1 MSTQQGPNPLRP
13 YYIPPPVIPP
23 LNSSAPTPAPLP
35 TASYSY
41 PPAPTDTRSGGGI
54 LADYSEYLE
63 DQSPNEIIKGW
74 FQQAAVQYSLQLIG
88 QPCENSR
95 TLLQCGAVPKGT
107 GKRIVEEDEEDAD
120 DSASDDSDPPYFSEN
135 IEVELDDGGA
145 PRIRGV
151 RKMARGM
158 TDRTG
163 YVIGGSQGGQEVR
176 EPWMLETVPG
186 RVNTVGEILRALWS
200 KEGYAGFWKGQNA
213 TFVYNILMRTLESW
227 TGSFLS
233 AVLSLPDPGMGEI
246 ADSADPLASLG
257 VAVAASTIAALI
269 LAPIDIVRTRLVITP
284 STEAP
289 RNLLPN
295 IHLLPSYTC
304 PPNLLLPTALH
315 AALPSFIFLGTP
327 HFIRSRFGIDP
338 VGNPTTFSLV
348 TFLSSTAGLIVRL
361 PLETALRRGQ
371 AAVTKPKKTVV
382 PVGRYTGVFGTMWSV
397 AREEG
402 GGRYGVEGLY
412 RGWRMGIWTGVG
424 VLGLGLF
431 GVRGEPGEF

>member
-1 MSTQQGPNPLRP
+1 MSTHQGPNPLRP
-13 YYIPPPVIPP
+13 YYIPTPSIPP

-35 TASYSY
+35 VASYSY
-41 PPAPTDTRSGGGI
+41 PPALTDTRSGGGI

-63 DQSPNEIIKGW
+63 DQSPDEVIKGW
-74 FQQAAVQYSLQLIG
+74 LQQAAVQYSLRLIG
-88 QPCENSR
+88 QPFENSR
-95 TLLQCGAVPKGT
+95 TLLQCEAVSKGA
-107 GKRIVEEDEEDAD
+107 GKRIVDEDEEDVD

-135 IEVELDDGGA
+135 AEEELDGGGV
-145 PRIRGV
+145 PRMRGTQKTP
-151 RKMARGM
+151 RA
-158 TDRTG
+158 G
-163 YVIGGSQGGQEVR
+163 YVTGGDQVGREVR
-176 EPWMLETVPG
+176 EQWMLETVPG
-186 RVNTVGEILRALWS
+186 RVNTVGEMLRALWN
-200 KEGYAGFWKGQNA
+200 KEGYAGVWKGQNA

-257 VAVAASTIAALI
+257 VAVAASTITALI

-284 STEAP
+284 STEPP

-295 IHLLPSYTC
+295 VHLLPSYTC
-304 PPNLLLPTALH
+304 PPSLLLPTALH

-327 HFIRSRFGIDP
+327 HFLRSRFGIDP
-338 VGNPTTFSLV
+338 VGNPTIFSLV
-348 TFLSSTAGLIVRL
+348 TFLSSTAELIVRL

-397 AREEG
+397 AGEEG
-402 GGRYGVEGLY
+402 SGRYGVEGLY
-412 RGWRMGIWTGVG
+412 RGWRMSVWARVG

>member
-1 MSTQQGPNPLRP
+1 MSTRQGPNPLRP
-13 YYIPPPVIPP
+13 YYIPSPPIPP
-23 LNSSAPTPAPLP
+23 LDSSAPTPAPLP

-41 PPAPTDTRSGGGI
+41 PPAPTDSRSGGSI

-63 DQSPNEIIKGW
+63 DQSPKEVIKGW

-88 QPCENSR
+88 LPFENSR
-95 TLLQCGAVPKGT
+95 TLLQCGAVPKGA
-107 GKRIVEEDEEDAD
+107 GKRIVEENEEDVD
-120 DSASDDSDPPYFSEN
+120 DYASDDSDPPYFSEDV
-135 IEVELDDGGA
+135 EEELDRGGV
-145 PRIRGV
+145 PRMRGV
-151 RKMARGM
+151 QKPPSGM
-158 TDRTG
+158 TGRAG
-163 YVIGGSQGGQEVR
+163 HVIGGGQGGQEVR
-176 EPWMLETVPG
+176 PLWMLETVQG
-186 RVNTVGEILRALWS
+186 RVNTVGEMLRALWS
-200 KEGYAGFWKGQNA
+200 KEGYSGIWKGQNA

-257 VAVAASTIAALI
+257 VAVAACTVTALI

-284 STEAP
+284 PTELP

-315 AALPSFIFLGTP
+315 AALPSFISLGTP
-327 HFIRSRFGIDP
+327 HFLRSRFGIDP
-338 VGNPTTFSLV
+338 IGNPTTFSLV

-371 AAVTKPKKTVV
+371 VAVTKPKKTVV

-397 AREEG
+397 AKEED

-412 RGWRMGIWTGVG
+412 RGWRMGVWANVG